1 MTQAQII
8 TIVIVVLVVLI
19 SLALL
24 KSILRWFIAVGAICI
39 GLVYFG
45 IATPKQIQ
53 DVASQIKN
61 QGIETYQKIAETSEN
76 IRIKDN
82 KLQVKVDTG
91 KWLNMN
97 ELDSI
102 IKDTDKELVVTFDGK
117 KYKITDKN
125 VKDLIKSFK

>member
-1 MTQAQII
+1 MTQQQII
-8 TIVIVVLVVLI
+8 TIVIVVVVVLI

-24 KSILRWFIAVGAICI
+24 KSILKWIIAVGAICI

-82 KLQVKVDTG
+82 KLQVKVDAG

-102 IKDTDKELVVTFDGK
+102 VKDTSKELVVTFDGK
-117 KYKITDKN
+117 KYKVTDKS
-125 VKDLIKSFK
+125 VKDLIESFK

>member
-82 KLQVKVDTG
+82 KLQVKVDAG

>member
-24 KSILRWFIAVGAICI
+24 KSILRWFIVVGAICI

>member
-76 IRIKDN
+76 ISIKDN
-82 KLQVKVDTG
+82 KLQVKVDAG

-102 IKDTDKELVVTFDGK
+102 VKDTSKELVVTFDGK
-117 KYKITDKN
+117 KYTITDKN